1 MLLELLRIL
10 ELPDPLFE
18 SETLIFGFK
27 VVRKEVGDRGLGYVT
42 LPGRLFDDGI
52 RPDAERLPLL
62 LGVAESFGSGIVL
75 TGKHRLEMSCSTI
88 SFICSGNLL

>member
-1 MLLELLRIL
+1 
-10 ELPDPLFE
+10 
-18 SETLIFGFK
+18 
-27 VVRKEVGDRGLGYVT
+27 VGERTLGYVT

-75 TGKHRLEMSCSTI
+75 TGKHCLVGDVMFHE
-88 SFICSGNLL
+88 LLYNVWCDLSSQI